1 MSSKLPLPAT
11 RLLKIA
17 ACSLALTLGV
27 AAAAHAQTRGG
38 TLRAIA
44 QPEPPTLMLGLNQQT
59 PTQYVAGKIYE
70 SLLTWSPD
78 MKPQPGLAKSW
89 TISPDGK
96 VYTFE
101 LQQNVKWHDGK
112 PFSSDDVV
120 FSIDK
125 FLRTVHP
132 RARVVIE
139 QFVQSVQAQGP
150 NKVVITLKEPFAPFL
165 KSFVSDNMPM
175 VPKHIYDGSD
185 YAKNPANQTPV
196 GTGPFMFKEWKK
208 GAYIVLTRNPNYWQ
222 KGKPYLDEI
231 VFNVIPDAASR
242 AVAFERG
249 DVQVVSAGDVDNV
262 DIKRLRALP
271 NVQYTT
277 KGWEMFSKL
286 AYIQM
291 NQRKAPF
298 NNVKVRQA
306 IMEAINR
313 RFVVNSIFFGLGKVA
328 TGPISSTTPFYDG
341 KVPTYGFDL
350 KKARELIRE
359 SGIDPSKNTI
369 RILSYP
375 YGATW
380 DRLGEYTRQ
389 CLEQL
394 GFKVEIESAD
404 AGTWA
409 KRVSDF
415 DFDLTFSFTSQYGD
429 PALGVSRLYLARNQV
444 KGSAFVNNQGYVN
457 PAMDALWDKAAAAS
471 SDSERQQLYSNIQ
484 KTLVQEVANG
494 YLFEM
499 ELPTLYSS
507 KVHNLIQ
514 TAIGLNDT
522 FADVYLSK

>member
-1 MSSKLPLPAT
+1 M
-11 RLLKIA
+11 
-17 ACSLALTLGV
+17 
-27 AAAAHAQTRGG
+27 
-38 TLRAIA
+38 
-44 QPEPPTLMLGLNQQT
+44 
-59 PTQYVAGKIYE
+59 
-70 SLLTWSPD
+70 
-78 MKPQPGLAKSW
+78 
-89 TISPDGK
+89 
-96 VYTFE
+96 
-101 LQQNVKWHDGK
+101 
-112 PFSSDDVV
+112 V

-139 QFVQSVQAQGP
+139 QFVQTVQAQGP

-165 KSFVSDNMPM
+165 KSFVSDN
-175 VPKHIYDGSD
+175 
-185 YAKNPANQTPV
+185 
-196 GTGPFMFKEWKK
+196 
-208 GAYIVLTRNPNYWQ
+208 IVLTRNPNYWQ

-277 KGWEMFSKL
+277 KGWEIFSKL

-298 NNVKVRQA
+298 NNVKVRLA

-313 RFVVNSIFFGLGKVA
+313 KFVVNSIFFGLGKVA

-341 KVPTYGFDL
+341 KVPAYGFDL
-350 KKARELIRE
+350 KKARALIKE
-359 SGIDPSKNTI
+359 SGVDPSKNTI

-444 KGSAFVNNQGYVN
+444 RGSAFVNNQGYVN
-457 PAMDALWDKAAAAS
+457 PAMDALWDKAAAAT

-499 ELPTLYSS
+499 ELPTLYSG